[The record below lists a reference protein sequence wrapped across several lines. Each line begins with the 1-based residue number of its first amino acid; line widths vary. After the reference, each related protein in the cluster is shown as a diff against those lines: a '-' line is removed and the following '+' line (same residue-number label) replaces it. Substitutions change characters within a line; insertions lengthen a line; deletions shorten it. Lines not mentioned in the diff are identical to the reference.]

1 MTNPNE
7 REPYNREVNRETYT
21 DSNGNTQT
29 HVTRT
34 TETANNRYA
43 NGYVDG
49 RRLERDYQADRDNEN
64 TATGLIFGIVLTSL
78 VALIAGAF
86 WYFNRDNST
95 VDTVTPVE
103 TPLPTAT
110 ASPSLSPQPQQTT
123 IIERT
128 REVPVVVPQQQVTP
142 SPTNSPPQVNITV
155 PPQPSVR
162 VTVPPVAPNTPV
174 PTQTTTPSANTQAS
188 PSPRVTTD
196 AGDQSPSN
204 SDGSSSPS
212 DDGNQNPN
220 SEQ

>member
-7 REPYNREVNRETYT
+7 REPYNREVNRESYT

-29 HVTRT
+29 HITRT
-34 TETANNRYA
+34 TETSNNRYA

-49 RRLERDYQADRDNEN
+49 RRLEQNYQADRDNEN

-78 VALIAGAF
+78 VGLIAGAF
-86 WYFNRDNST
+86 WYFNQNNAT
-95 VDTVTPVE
+95 VDSTTPVE
-103 TPLPTAT
+103 TPLPAAT
-110 ASPSLSPQPQQTT
+110 ASPSISPQPQQTT

-128 REVPVVVPQQQVTP
+128 REVPVVVPQQQVAP

-162 VTVPPVAPNTPV
+162 VTVPPVAPNTPA
-174 PTQTTTPSANTQAS
+174 PTRTTTPNTNTQAS
-188 PSPRVTTD
+188 PSPSITTE

-204 SDGSSSPS
+204 SDNS
-212 DDGNQNPN
+212 DDVNQNTN
-220 SEQ
+220 SGQ

>member
-7 REPYNREVNRETYT
+7 REPYNSEVRRESYT

-29 HVTRT
+29 NVTRT
-34 TETANNRYA
+34 TKTSNNSYG

-49 RRLERDYQADRDNEN
+49 RNLERNYQADRDNEN

-78 VALIAGAF
+78 VALMAGAL
-86 WYFNRDNST
+86 WYFNQNNAAVDST
-95 VDTVTPVE
+95 APVDTPV
-103 TPLPTAT
+103 T

-142 SPTNSPPQVNITV
+142 TPTYSPPDVNITV

-162 VTVPPVAPNTPV
+162 VTVPPVAPNTPQ
-174 PTQTTTPSANTQAS
+174 PARTTTPSTGTQAS
-188 PSPRVTTD
+188 PSPSITTEPR
-196 AGDQSPSN
+196 DQSPNN
-204 SDGSSSPS
+204 SDSSSS
-212 DDGNQNPN
+212 SADDVNQNTN
-220 SEQ
+220 SGQ

>member
-29 HVTRT
+29 HITRN

-49 RRLERDYQADRDNEN
+49 RRLEQNYQADRDNEN

-78 VALIAGAF
+78 VGLSAGAF
-86 WYFNRDNST
+86 WYFNQNNTT
-95 VDTVTPVE
+95 VDSTTPVE
-103 TPLPTAT
+103 TPLPAAT
-110 ASPSLSPQPQQTT
+110 ASPSISPQPQQTT

-162 VTVPPVAPNTPV
+162 VTVPPVAPNTPA
-174 PTQTTTPSANTQAS
+174 PTRTTTPSTNTQAS
-188 PSPRVTTD
+188 PSPSITTE
-196 AGDQSPSN
+196 AEDQSPSN
-204 SDGSSSPS
+204 SDSS
-212 DDGNQNPN
+212 DDVNQNTN
-220 SEQ
+220 SGQ